1 MQNRVGVSLLD
12 YQKYNNRDKIG
23 KVKIGKVK
31 IGNTI
36 LNMLFNGENGIK
48 NIENE
53 IQY

>member
-23 KVKIGKVK
+23 KVKIG
-31 IGNTI
+31 NTI
-36 LNMLFNGENGIK
+36 LNMLFNGENRIK

>member
-1 MQNRVGVSLLD
+1 MQNRVGVSLID
-12 YQKYNNRDKIG
+12 YQKYNNRD
-23 KVKIGKVK
+23 KIGKVK